1 MIYLQSMDA
10 SRKSDRL
17 QYRCTTCNKMGR
29 RGRVVGHFFKYH
41 VPFDRVPFSCSLC
54 NFRCQTQQHLAEHV
68 TQYAPHV
75 REAKAK
81 GVTDLRPF
89 LNRSTNPYV
98 LSERDVEKVGDGSV
112 DSSFNDED
120 GDGWFEIQDEAP
132 LFPDW
137 MNPAALAVSRSPLR
151 TTVQTHFAQDKSLV
165 ANACSPIV
173 HSSWFQPQRRTPLQ
187 PPQYIPTPKAV
198 CATQMQQPTQA
209 TQQLCS
215 SGPRPT
221 ATAPAAA
228 TPGTPI
234 LDENVLQ
241 LDDDFADF
249 LNEEP
254 VASGLVKPS
263 PLVAASTGQAYS
275 SPSAKRA
282 RNVSPPSSPKK
293 DVLTTRILE
302 NIQKTTSDIAAS
314 TERVARELSRHTRI
328 LEKQTDL
335 LHRIATAVLQ
345 VRDDVHRSDRHKE
358 NRAPVKS
365 TVKSVKK

>member
-1 MIYLQSMDA
+1 
-10 SRKSDRL
+10 
-17 QYRCTTCNKMGR
+17 
-29 RGRVVGHFFKYH
+29 
-41 VPFDRVPFSCSLC
+41 
-54 NFRCQTQQHLAEHV
+54 
-68 TQYAPHV
+68 
-75 REAKAK
+75 
-81 GVTDLRPF
+81 
-89 LNRSTNPYV
+89 
-98 LSERDVEKVGDGSV
+98 
-112 DSSFNDED
+112 
-120 GDGWFEIQDEAP
+120 
-132 LFPDW
+132 
-137 MNPAALAVSRSPLR
+137 
-151 TTVQTHFAQDKSLV
+151 
-165 ANACSPIV
+165 
-173 HSSWFQPQRRTPLQ
+173 
-187 PPQYIPTPKAV
+187 
-198 CATQMQQPTQA
+198 MQQPTQA

-215 SGPRPT
+215 LGPLPT

-228 TPGTPI
+228 TPETPI

-263 PLVAASTGQAYS
+263 PLVAASTGQVYS

-282 RNVSPPSSPKK
+282 RKVSPPSSPKK
-293 DVLTTRILE
+293 DTLTTRMLE
-302 NIQKTTSDIAAS
+302 NIQKSTSDIAAS